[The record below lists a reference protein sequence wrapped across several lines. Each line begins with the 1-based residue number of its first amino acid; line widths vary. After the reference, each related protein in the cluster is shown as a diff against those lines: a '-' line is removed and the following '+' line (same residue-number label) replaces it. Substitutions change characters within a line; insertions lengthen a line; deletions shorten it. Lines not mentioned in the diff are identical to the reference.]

1 MRLGFQLNLEQSQ
14 KLIMTPELRQAI
26 KLLQFTS
33 QELQQY
39 IETELAI
46 NPLLEMEPLDN
57 KDENIDDYRDS
68 NEEIDWKDFLGKYDD
83 ISYKSTANGSMNP
96 KQTFESYTSSN
107 QTLREY
113 LLFQLN
119 LTFFNEENRRIGDII
134 IESIDRNGY
143 LNTTI
148 EEIAQHFGADIEK
161 VESILKIIHTFDPVG
176 VGSRDLNEC
185 LSAQLSV
192 KNMLNSNI
200 KNVLNNYLE
209 DVAKNRIS
217 KISKELDICKKE
229 VQRICDLIKTLEP
242 KPGRGFRCDEDE
254 IKFITPD
261 LTLEYIDGEYII
273 VQNDSATPRLMINK
287 YYKQLLSKSKE
298 ENTESFLKEKLN
310 SAVWIIKSIE
320 QRRNTIYNISVSI
333 VKFQKEF
340 FDKGKK
346 YLKPLTLKEVADDID
361 VHESTVSRATTG
373 KYIQTPRGIFELKF
387 FFSSGVEGNDGGM
400 ASTSV
405 KSFIK
410 DLIDNEKPTNP
421 ISDQKIT
428 NILME
433 KNIQISRRTVA
444 KYRDELRIPSSSGRR
459 RF

>member
-26 KLLQFTS
+26 KLLQLTT
-33 QELQQY
+33 QELRQY
-39 IETELAI
+39 IETEMAV
-46 NPLLEMEPLDN
+46 NPLLEMELLDN
-57 KDENIDDYRDS
+57 TTENIDDYREN
-68 NEEIDWKDFLGKYDD
+68 NEEIDWKDFLGQYDD
-83 ISYKSTANGSMNP
+83 ISYRSNISGIMSP
-96 KQTFESYTSSN
+96 KQTFESYTSSK
-107 QTLREY
+107 QTLREN

-119 LTFFNEENRRIGDII
+119 LTFFNLENREIGEMI

-143 LNTTI
+143 LNTSI
-148 EEIAQHFGADIEK
+148 EEIAEHFGVDTEK
-161 VESILKIIHTFDPVG
+161 AENILKIVQTFEPVG
-176 VGSRDLNEC
+176 VGSRDLSEC
-185 LSAQLSV
+185 LSVQLKM
-192 KNMLNSNI
+192 KNMLNCDIQNI
-200 KNVLNNYLE
+200 LKNHLE

-229 VQRICDLIKTLEP
+229 VQRICDIIKTLEP

-261 LTLEYIDGEYII
+261 LTLQYIDNEYII
-273 VQNDSATPRLMINK
+273 VQNDSTFPRLIINK

-298 ENTESFLKEKLN
+298 ENIANFLKEKLN
-310 SAVWIIKSIE
+310 SAMWVIKSID
-320 QRRNTIYNISVSI
+320 QRRNTIYNVALSI

-340 FDKGKK
+340 FDMGKK
-346 YLKPLTLKEVADDID
+346 HLRPLTLKEVADDID

-387 FFSSGVEGNDGGM
+387 FFSSGVEGNDGGI

-405 KSFIK
+405 KSMIK
-410 DLIDNEKPTNP
+410 ELIDDEEPKSPL
-421 ISDQKIT
+421 SDQKIAD
-428 NILME
+428 ILKE

>member
-1 MRLGFQLNLEQSQ
+1 MRLDFQLNLEQSQ

-26 KLLQFTS
+26 KLLQLTT
-33 QELQQY
+33 QELRQY
-39 IETELAI
+39 IETEMAV
-46 NPLLEMEPLDN
+46 NPLLEIELLDN
-57 KDENIDDYRDS
+57 TTENIDDYREN

-83 ISYKSTANGSMNP
+83 ISYRSNIIGTMSP
-96 KQTFESYTSSN
+96 KQTFESYTSSK
-107 QTLREY
+107 QTLREN

-119 LTFFNEENRRIGDII
+119 LTFFNLENREIGEMI

-143 LNTTI
+143 LNTSI
-148 EEIAQHFGADIEK
+148 EEIAEHFGVDTEK
-161 VESILKIIHTFDPVG
+161 AENILKIIQTFEPVG
-176 VGSRDLNEC
+176 VGSRDLSEC
-185 LSAQLSV
+185 LSVQLKM
-192 KNMLNSNI
+192 KNMLKCDIQNILSNH
-200 KNVLNNYLE
+200 LE

-229 VQRICDLIKTLEP
+229 VQRICDIIKTLEP

-261 LTLEYIDGEYII
+261 LTLQYIDNEYII
-273 VQNDSATPRLMINK
+273 VQNDSTFPRLIINK
-287 YYKQLLSKSKE
+287 YYKQLLNKSTE
-298 ENTESFLKEKLN
+298 ENIANFLKEKLN
-310 SAVWIIKSIE
+310 SAMWVIKSIE
-320 QRRNTIYNISVSI
+320 QRRNTIYNVALSI

-340 FDKGKK
+340 FDMGKK
-346 YLKPLTLKEVADDID
+346 HLRPLTLKEVADDID

-387 FFSSGVEGNDGGM
+387 FFSSGVEGNDGGI

-405 KSFIK
+405 KSIIK
-410 DLIDNEKPTNP
+410 ELIDDEEPKNP
-421 ISDQKIT
+421 LSDQKIAD
-428 NILME
+428 ILKE